1 MKRIISIASTLLIL
15 SSCATKAYIP
25 KNEKEAA
32 KMQQVENAVA
42 NGNYLIEIANAVPM
56 GGRLINLNGNYSVE
70 IRNDSAFVHLPFYGR
85 AYTAPMG
92 LNDGGIKFNA
102 PIDDYKLT
110 TTKKGVY
117 KANMDIRT
125 NQDNY
130 RIYLEIMPDGT
141 STVRINSNNRSPM
154 SYYGELEF
162 DRE

>member
-1 MKRIISIASTLLIL
+1 MKRIMYLASILFVL

-25 KNEKEAA
+25 KNEKEAR
-32 KMQQVENAVA
+32 KMEQVETAVA
-42 NGNYLIEIANAVPM
+42 NGDYLIEIANAVPM
-56 GGRLINLNGNYSVE
+56 GGRLINLNGNYTVE
-70 IRNDSAFVHLPFYGR
+70 VRNDSAFVFLPFYGR

-102 PIDDYKLT
+102 PIDNYKLT

-117 KANMDIRT
+117 KVDMEIRT
-125 NQDNY
+125 NQDSY